1 MCKIKTSYRKTTYT
15 RKTVPQWKS
24 LSSEKCIGEI
34 KWLYSNQGEWTEGR
48 VNTMNFSGYLQFK
61 SPPNKGCRFL
71 YIHINIYIFQ
81 KYYSTSCKIRITLF
95 HQLNGYVF
103 SKILLFWYCIIS
115 SACNI
120 FALLIMNIRPF
131 CKCG

>member
-1 MCKIKTSYRKTTYT
+1 MCKINTPYHKTTYT

-24 LSSEKCIGEI
+24 LSSEKYIGEI

-48 VNTMNFSGYLQFK
+48 VNTMNFSGYPRFK
-61 SPPNKGCRFL
+61 TPHNKGCWFL

-95 HQLNGYVF
+95 HQLNGCVF
-103 SKILLFWYCIIS
+103 SKISLFWYCIIS